1 MKRVLIAGVALIA
14 AAATAGRTS
23 IRAQQPPQQT
33 PVFRAEGD
41 AVIVNVSV
49 RGGNQ
54 PVSGLKAA
62 DFELRDSG
70 VKQSIQEFSI
80 ERQPIDVTLLLDV
93 SRSVEGPRLEQLKS
107 SVVETSQLLRREDR
121 LQLIAVQHWLHL
133 IFPFQSGGSRAS
145 VDALTAAGGTALYDG
160 IAAGMMVPPERDRRR
175 LIIAYTDGQDTISA
189 LSLGAL
195 EDLSGFSDA
204 VLQLVVPTLR
214 GGASRSDS
222 ASGPPAVG
230 RIATRTGGQLFL
242 MNNAGRITDTFKQA
256 IDDFRTSYVLKYFP
270 AGVAH
275 GGWHELDVKVASG
288 KYDVRARKGYGG

>member
-1 MKRVLIAGVALIA
+1 VLIVSFVLIA
-14 AAATAGRTS
+14 AATTAE
-23 IRAQQPPQQT
+23 RASVRAQQQPPQQT

-62 DFELRDSG
+62 DFELLDSG

-93 SRSVEGPRLEQLKS
+93 SRSVEGARLEQLKT
-107 SVVETSQLLRREDR
+107 SVVETSQLLRQEDR
-121 LQLIAVQHWLHL
+121 LQLIGVQHWLHQ
-133 IFPFQSGGSRAS
+133 IFPFQPGGSRPP
-145 VDALTAAGGTALYDG
+145 VDALTATGGTALYDG

-189 LSLGAL
+189 LSLAAL

-222 ASGPPAVG
+222 TSGPPVVA
-230 RIATRTGGQLFL
+230 RIATRTGGQLFS

-270 AGVAH
+270 AGVKH
-275 GGWHELDVKVASG
+275 GGYHELEVKVTTG
-288 KYDVRARKGYGG
+288 KYDVRARKGYGGS